1 MQHDESELLDARSH
15 ANATARS
22 TVVCAIEG
30 LESAADVLAGVL
42 AEAEERWWAGELIG
56 D

>member
-30 LESAADVLAGVL
+30 LESAADVLLAGVL
-42 AEAEERWWAGELIG
+42 AEAEERWWAVS
-56 D
+56 